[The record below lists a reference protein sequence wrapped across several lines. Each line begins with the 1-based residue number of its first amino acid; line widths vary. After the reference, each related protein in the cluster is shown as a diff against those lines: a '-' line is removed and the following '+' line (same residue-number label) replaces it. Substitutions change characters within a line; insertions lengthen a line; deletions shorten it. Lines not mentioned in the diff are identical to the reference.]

1 MREICSILD
10 ERVSKVISEDR
21 MDSNRRLFAEAIS
34 KREASCDH
42 YGRPP
47 VLGVGKDQV
56 RSEPTE
62 AAESPRLV

>member
-1 MREICSILD
+1 M
-10 ERVSKVISEDR
+10 ISEDR

-62 AAESPRLV
+62 AAESPRLA